1 MNQRLLQYKRWE
13 EGLAQWMSEQDIP
26 VDIALTLVIRMAFML
41 ALYNEVPMDTLKEKT
56 NQLYD
61 ILYDE
66 FAVPKGPVH

>member
-1 MNQRLLQYKRWE
+1 
-13 EGLAQWMSEQDIP
+13 MSEQDIP

-41 ALYNEVPMDTLKEKT
+41 ALYNEVPMDRLKEKT

-61 ILYDE
+61 MLYDE